1 MKKLVLVLV
10 LVFVFALPVL
20 ANPFVDVPLNHWA
33 YDSVQSLAAKGVI
46 VGYPDGTFGGGKT
59 MTRYEFAEAT
69 AKALAY
75 VEGMDFA
82 SADDVAILEKL
93 AIEFADELASLGVTV
108 EDLKAALGAQ
118 SEAIDALEAKV
129 AKHEAFFEPVKIT
142 GSFKATYKLPS
153 DTNVAT
159 LTDKTVFNI
168 AATINEKTTAGVKL
182 TIADILFGTAT
193 PTWSDF
199 FIDYQGDKAQL
210 KVGKVKPATIIAL
223 GLIYKA
229 PDDPFKGGLMT
240 WNMMDGACTGFTKI
254 DDYYTVNADFGDF
267 GVTASYD
274 KAADAIVGGADLTY
288 ALNEDTTLVVEGA
301 AFYETVFEYAGAAT
315 LSTTFADLTF
325 ALDGHYV
332 SDGFV
337 PTAGGFTADRMGGGV
352 DVTFAASEDVSLKV
366 GYDYDQDLATP
377 AVVKTNKVSGEIGL
391 TFSDITATLKGTYD
405 MSSTPAVVP
414 AEVTLVYDKAK
425 VKLSSTDVTAAT
437 LAYKAYAEY
446 VGYALAE
453 DITLG
458 LTYQFDSAAVEHNA
472 TAALVYAYSDVLTAT
487 LEGRYDSVTAT
498 DVPFYSAEI
507 TLDHALA
514 ENTTLS
520 VGYELNDWD
529 DDADSGTYRDILDAV
544 GTLSAVLSVSF

>member
-108 EDLKAALGAQ
+108 ADLEAALGAN
-118 SEAIDALEAKV
+118 SEAIAVLEGKV
-129 AKHEAFFEPVKIT
+129 ATLETFFEPVKIT
-142 GSFKATYKLPS
+142 GSFEATYTLPS

-159 LTDKTVFNI
+159 LTDETIFNI
-168 AATINEKTTAGVKL
+168 AATINEKTTAGVSV
-182 TIADILFGTAT
+182 TIDDALVGGAVAT
-193 PTWSDF
+193 WDSF

-210 KVGKVKPATIIAL
+210 RVGDVAPATIAL
-223 GLIYKA
+223 GLIYDYDTSEGFDGA
-229 PDDPFKGGLMT
+229 LMT
-240 WNMMDGACTGFTKI
+240 WNMMDGACSGFTRV
-254 DDYYTVNADFGDF
+254 DDFYTVNAGFGDF

-274 KAADAIVGGADLTY
+274 KAASAYVGGADLTY
-288 ALNEDTTLVVEGA
+288 TLDDTTLAVEGA
-301 AFYETVFEYAGAAT
+301 VFYVEELDLEYGVAAT
-315 LSTTFADLTF
+315 LGTKFADLTF

-332 SDGFV
+332 TDLFA
-337 PTAGGFTADRMGGGV
+337 PTEGGFDADRMGGGV
-352 DVTFAASEDVSLKV
+352 EATFAASEDVSLKV
-366 GYDYDQDLATP
+366 GYDYDQTLATP
-377 AVVKTNKVSGEIGL
+377 AVVKTNKVSGELGL
-391 TFSDITATLKGTYD
+391 TFSDIKATVTAGYNLITF
-405 MSSTPAVVP
+405 AVP
-414 AEVTLVYDKAK
+414 AGLTLVYDKAT
-425 VKLSSTDVTAAT
+425 VKLTSDDVTAAP

-458 LTYQFDSAAVEHNA
+458 LTY
-472 TAALVYAYSDVLTAT
+472 
-487 LEGRYDSVTAT
+487 
-498 DVPFYSAEI
+498 
-507 TLDHALA
+507 
-514 ENTTLS
+514 
-520 VGYELNDWD
+520 
-529 DDADSGTYRDILDAV
+529 
-544 GTLSAVLSVSF
+544 

>member
-108 EDLKAALGAQ
+108 ADLEAALGAN
-118 SEAIDALEAKV
+118 SEAIAALEATV
-129 AKHEAFFEPVKIT
+129 AKLDSFFEPIKIT

-210 KVGKVKPATIIAL
+210 KVGKVKPATIAL

-229 PDDPFKGGLMT
+229 PDDPFKGALMT
-240 WNMMDGACTGFTKI
+240 WNMMDGACTGFTKLE

-274 KAADAIVGGADLTY
+274 KLALAYVGGADLTY

-301 AFYETVFEYAGAAT
+301 AFYDTAFDYAGATT

-332 SDGFV
+332 TAGFA

-366 GYDYDQDLATP
+366 GYDYDQTVVTP

-391 TFSDITATLKGTYD
+391 TFSDIKATVTAGYNLITL
-405 MSSTPAVVP
+405 AVP
-414 AEVTLVYDKAK
+414 AGLTLVYDKAT
-425 VKLSSTDVTAAT
+425 VKLTSDDVTVT
-437 LAYKAYAEY
+437 PLAYKAYAEY

-458 LTYQFDSAAVEHNA
+458 LTYQFASAAVEHTA
-472 TAALVYAYSDVLTAT
+472 TAALAYTYSDVLTAA
-487 LEGRYDSVTAT
+487 LEGRYDTKPT
-498 DVPFYSAEI
+498 GPVPYSAEL
-507 TLDHALA
+507 TLTHALA
-514 ENTTLS
+514 TNTSLV
-520 VGYELNDWD
+520 VGYEYNDWD
-529 DDADSGTYRDILDAV
+529 ADTRDILDNV